1 MILNSHSAAGKCQL
15 NVMLR
20 QEFREAHDVLILIS
34 HLKWKIKQLFFF
46 LFYRTLDS
54 VVQVIT
60 ESK

>member
-46 LFYRTLDS
+46 FILSHSGFGSTSYNR
-54 VVQVIT
+54 I
-60 ESK
+60 

>member
-20 QEFREAHDVLILIS
+20 QEFREAHDVLILS
-34 HLKWKIKQLFFF
+34 HLKWKIKQLFF